1 MTTMDNQKSA
11 NNSSS
16 KNSDSVAAREAAPA
30 KESFTAKLHRWF
42 DIRQMNVAGRYT
54 FLGIVIIFT
63 VLLFFFL
70 GLAIDFALQ
79 QPATMALW
87 GIGLGSLVALIFTYR
102 QLMKLVDRSSNKRTT
117 KLSKNEQALLEQAQL
132 DVNLSRTSTESA
144 SMTGAAD
151 AATLSTTD
159 TKSSSRGKSVN
170 TPHRHVGR
178 TANRPANRHS
188 RSDKDGDT
196 TKATQVNHSPTPS
209 AISANELAKLSP
221 EEQRILAEA
230 NMVNTTQP

>member
-11 NNSSS
+11 SNSSS

-87 GIGLGSLVALIFTYR
+87 GIGLGAVISLIFAWR
-102 QLMKLVDRSSNKRTT
+102 QLMKLIDNGTQQTKGKSN
-117 KLSKNEQALLEQAQL
+117 S
-132 DVNLSRTSTESA
+132 
-144 SMTGAAD
+144 
-151 AATLSTTD
+151 
-159 TKSSSRGKSVN
+159 SSSRTKTKVKRQKGSKHQNVKRQQSV
-170 TPHRHVGR
+170 
-178 TANRPANRHS
+178 
-188 RSDKDGDT
+188 DT
-196 TKATQVNHSPTPS
+196 VA
-209 AISANELAKLSP
+209 ELAKLSP

-230 NMVNTTQP
+230 SMANVTKDK

>member
-1 MTTMDNQKSA
+1 MQYTGSKIVYFPITAIMVIVIMTTMDNQKSA
-11 NNSSS
+11 SNSSS
-16 KNSDSVAAREAAPA
+16 KNSGSVAAWEAAPA

-87 GIGLGSLVALIFTYR
+87 GIGLGTVISLIFTWR
-102 QLMKLVDRSSNKRTT
+102 QLMKLIDKGTQQT
-117 KLSKNEQALLEQAQL
+117 KGKPNS
-132 DVNLSRTSTESA
+132 
-144 SMTGAAD
+144 
-151 AATLSTTD
+151 
-159 TKSSSRGKSVN
+159 SSSRIK
-170 TPHRHVGR
+170 
-178 TANRPANRHS
+178 
-188 RSDKDGDT
+188 
-196 TKATQVNHSPTPS
+196 TKAKRQKGPKHQDAKRQQPVDTAT
-209 AISANELAKLSP
+209 ELAKLSP

-230 NMVNTTQP
+230 SMANAAKNK

>member
-1 MTTMDNQKSA
+1 MQYTGSKIVYFPITAIMVIVIMTTMDNQKSA
-11 NNSSS
+11 SNSSS

-87 GIGLGSLVALIFTYR
+87 GIGLGTVISLIFTWR
-102 QLMKLVDRSSNKRTT
+102 QLMKLIDKGTQQT
-117 KLSKNEQALLEQAQL
+117 KGKPNS
-132 DVNLSRTSTESA
+132 
-144 SMTGAAD
+144 
-151 AATLSTTD
+151 
-159 TKSSSRGKSVN
+159 SSSRIK
-170 TPHRHVGR
+170 
-178 TANRPANRHS
+178 
-188 RSDKDGDT
+188 
-196 TKATQVNHSPTPS
+196 TKAKRQKGPKHQDAKRQQSVDT
-209 AISANELAKLSP
+209 AAELAKLSP

-230 NMVNTTQP
+230 SMVNVTKNK

>member
-1 MTTMDNQKSA
+1 MVIVIMTTMDNRKSA
-11 NNSSS
+11 SNSSS
-16 KNSDSVAAREAAPA
+16 KNGDSIAAQEAAPA

-87 GIGLGSLVALIFTYR
+87 GIGLGTAISLIFTWR
-102 QLMKLVDRSSNKRTT
+102 QLMKLIDKGAQQTKGKSN
-117 KLSKNEQALLEQAQL
+117 
-132 DVNLSRTSTESA
+132 
-144 SMTGAAD
+144 
-151 AATLSTTD
+151 
-159 TKSSSRGKSVN
+159 SSSSQAKAKARHQKNPKRQDKKRQQSVD
-170 TPHRHVGR
+170 
-178 TANRPANRHS
+178 TAA
-188 RSDKDGDT
+188 
-196 TKATQVNHSPTPS
+196 
-209 AISANELAKLSP
+209 ELAKLSP

-230 NMVNTTQP
+230 SMANVTKDK

>member
-1 MTTMDNQKSA
+1 MGIQHTGSKLVYFPITAIMVIVIMTTMDNQKSA
-11 NNSSS
+11 SNSSS

-87 GIGLGSLVALIFTYR
+87 GIGLGAVISLIFTWR
-102 QLMKLVDRSSNKRTT
+102 QLMKLVDKGAQQTKGKSNSSSSRIKTKAKRQ
-117 KLSKNEQALLEQAQL
+117 KGPKHQDAKQQQP
-132 DVNLSRTSTESA
+132 
-144 SMTGAAD
+144 AD
-151 AATLSTTD
+151 AAT
-159 TKSSSRGKSVN
+159 
-170 TPHRHVGR
+170 
-178 TANRPANRHS
+178 
-188 RSDKDGDT
+188 
-196 TKATQVNHSPTPS
+196 
-209 AISANELAKLSP
+209 ELAKLSP

-230 NMVNTTQP
+230 SMANVTKNK

>member
-1 MTTMDNQKSA
+1 MQYTGSKIVYFPITAIMVIVIMTTMNNQKSA
-11 NNSSS
+11 SNSSS
-16 KNSDSVAAREAAPA
+16 KNSDNVAAREAAPV

-87 GIGLGSLVALIFTYR
+87 GIGLGTVISLIFTWR
-102 QLMKLVDRSSNKRTT
+102 QLMKLVDKGAQQT
-117 KLSKNEQALLEQAQL
+117 KGKPNS
-132 DVNLSRTSTESA
+132 
-144 SMTGAAD
+144 
-151 AATLSTTD
+151 
-159 TKSSSRGKSVN
+159 SSSRIKTKAKRQKGPKHQN
-170 TPHRHVGR
+170 TKRQQ
-178 TANRPANRHS
+178 PANP
-188 RSDKDGDT
+188 
-196 TKATQVNHSPTPS
+196 A
-209 AISANELAKLSP
+209 AELAKLSP

-230 NMVNTTQP
+230 SMANVTKDK

>member
-1 MTTMDNQKSA
+1 MQYTGSKIVYFPITAIMVIVIMTTMDNQKSA
-11 NNSSS
+11 SNSSS
-16 KNSDSVAAREAAPA
+16 KNSDSIAAQEAAPA

-87 GIGLGSLVALIFTYR
+87 GIGLGTVISLIFTWR
-102 QLMKLVDRSSNKRTT
+102 QLMKLIDNGTQQT
-117 KLSKNEQALLEQAQL
+117 KGKPNS
-132 DVNLSRTSTESA
+132 
-144 SMTGAAD
+144 
-151 AATLSTTD
+151 
-159 TKSSSRGKSVN
+159 SSSRIK
-170 TPHRHVGR
+170 
-178 TANRPANRHS
+178 
-188 RSDKDGDT
+188 
-196 TKATQVNHSPTPS
+196 TKAKRQKGPKHQDAKRLQPVDTAT
-209 AISANELAKLSP
+209 ELAKLSP

-230 NMVNTTQP
+230 SMANAAKNK

>member
-1 MTTMDNQKSA
+1 MSIQHTGSKLVYFPITAIMVIVIMTTMDNQKSA
-11 NNSSS
+11 SNSSS

-87 GIGLGSLVALIFTYR
+87 GIGLGTVISLIFTWR
-102 QLMKLVDRSSNKRTT
+102 QLMKLIDKGTQQTKSKSNSS
-117 KLSKNEQALLEQAQL
+117 S
-132 DVNLSRTSTESA
+132 SRTKTKA
-144 SMTGAAD
+144 KRHKGPKHQNTKRQQPAD
-151 AATLSTTD
+151 AAT
-159 TKSSSRGKSVN
+159 
-170 TPHRHVGR
+170 
-178 TANRPANRHS
+178 
-188 RSDKDGDT
+188 
-196 TKATQVNHSPTPS
+196 
-209 AISANELAKLSP
+209 ELAKLSP
-221 EEQRILAEA
+221 EEQRILTEA
-230 NMVNTTQP
+230 SMANVTKDK

>member
-1 MTTMDNQKSA
+1 MSIQHTGSKLVYFPITAIMVIVIMTTMDNQKSA
-11 NNSSS
+11 SNSSS
-16 KNSDSVAAREAAPA
+16 KNGDSIAAQEAAPA

-87 GIGLGSLVALIFTYR
+87 GIGLGSVLALAFTWR
-102 QLMKLVDRSSNKRTT
+102 QLMKLVDKGAQQT
-117 KLSKNEQALLEQAQL
+117 KGKPNS
-132 DVNLSRTSTESA
+132 
-144 SMTGAAD
+144 
-151 AATLSTTD
+151 
-159 TKSSSRGKSVN
+159 SSSRIK
-170 TPHRHVGR
+170 
-178 TANRPANRHS
+178 
-188 RSDKDGDT
+188 
-196 TKATQVNHSPTPS
+196 TKAKRQKGPKHQDAKRQQSVDT
-209 AISANELAKLSP
+209 AAELAKLSP

-230 NMVNTTQP
+230 SMANVTKDK

>member
-1 MTTMDNQKSA
+1 MQYTGSKIVYFPITAIMVIVIMTTMDNQKSA
-11 NNSSS
+11 SNSSS
-16 KNSDSVAAREAAPA
+16 KNSDSIAAREAAPA

-87 GIGLGSLVALIFTYR
+87 GIGLGTVISLIFTWR
-102 QLMKLVDRSSNKRTT
+102 QLMKLIDKGTQQT
-117 KLSKNEQALLEQAQL
+117 KGKPNS
-132 DVNLSRTSTESA
+132 
-144 SMTGAAD
+144 
-151 AATLSTTD
+151 
-159 TKSSSRGKSVN
+159 SSSRIK
-170 TPHRHVGR
+170 
-178 TANRPANRHS
+178 
-188 RSDKDGDT
+188 
-196 TKATQVNHSPTPS
+196 TKAKRQKGPKHQDAKRQQPVGT
-209 AISANELAKLSP
+209 AAELAKLSP

-230 NMVNTTQP
+230 SMANVTKNK

>member
-1 MTTMDNQKSA
+1 MDNQKSA

-16 KNSDSVAAREAAPA
+16 KNSDNVAAREAAPA
-30 KESFTAKLHRWF
+30 KESFTAKLHQWF

-87 GIGLGSLVALIFTYR
+87 GIGLGTAISLIFAWR
-102 QLMKLVDRSSNKRTT
+102 QLMKLIDNGTQQTKGKSN
-117 KLSKNEQALLEQAQL
+117 S
-132 DVNLSRTSTESA
+132 
-144 SMTGAAD
+144 
-151 AATLSTTD
+151 
-159 TKSSSRGKSVN
+159 SSSRTKTKAKRQKGPKHQNVK
-170 TPHRHVGR
+170 RQQ
-178 TANRPANRHS
+178 PANI
-188 RSDKDGDT
+188 
-196 TKATQVNHSPTPS
+196 AT
-209 AISANELAKLSP
+209 ELAKLSP

-230 NMVNTTQP
+230 SMANVTKNK